1 MRERLNSD
9 PKAQILLIG
18 VLLVLGGFL
27 LVSSMGGG
35 SETGGETATSPT
47 EATVAVAGTGVTGT
61 ATGASP
67 GEAVENA
74 VQEAENASAE
84 ATPSTAPPPATVSSI
99 EAPELPKP
107 VTAAYEANKTV
118 VLVIVHDGG
127 IDDAFTALAASTLR
141 SDPSVALFEVPAS
154 KIYRYAAITLGVEV
168 SRVPALV
175 VVRPR
180 NLSHGIPQATVSYG
194 LQTPQDVE
202 LAVRDGSYHGP
213 GATYHPE

>member
-1 MRERLNSD
+1 MRERLNND
-9 PKAQILLIG
+9 PKAQIVLVA
-18 VLLVLGGFL
+18 VLLVAAAFL
-27 LVSSMGGG
+27 LVSHMGGG
-35 SETGGETATSPT
+35 GATGGEAAGAPT

-61 ATGASP
+61 ATGATP

-74 VQEAENASAE
+74 VEDAENASAE
-84 ATPSTAPPPATVSSI
+84 ATPSTAQPSATVSSI
-99 EAPELPKP
+99 EAPKLPKP
-107 VTAAYEANKTV
+107 VLAAYEANKTV

-127 IDDAFTALAASTLR
+127 IDDAVTALAASTLR
-141 SDPSVALFEVPAS
+141 SNPDVALFEVPAS
-154 KIYRYAAITLGVEV
+154 KIYRYAAITLGTEV

-180 NLSHGIPQATVSYG
+180 NLSQGIPQATVSYG
-194 LQTPQDVE
+194 LQTPQDVL